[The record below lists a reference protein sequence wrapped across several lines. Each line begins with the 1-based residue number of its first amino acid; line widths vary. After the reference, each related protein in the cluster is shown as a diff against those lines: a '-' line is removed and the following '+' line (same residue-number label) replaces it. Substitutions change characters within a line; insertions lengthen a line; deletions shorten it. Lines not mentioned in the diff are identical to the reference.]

1 MSEYESW
8 REQHDLSRVRSDV
21 KVAREYMLNRGYGQD
36 LGLIGFCFGGGRLM
50 EELARGKGG
59 LNPKAAV
66 AFYPT
71 STLYIALTNMFQWHK
86 PILSLTNWH
95 TRSCVH

>member
-8 REQHDLSRVRSDV
+8 REQHDLNRVRSDV

-50 EELARGKGG
+50 EELARAKGG

-71 STLYIALTNMFQWHK
+71 SKLSTALIRMFRQHE
-86 PILSLTNWH
+86 PI
-95 TRSCVH
+95 